1 MANNVIA
8 TTEQREEIRDSISK
22 YNIKDE
28 MDRLFG
34 QDDVSAV
41 INAGF
46 EKTKKQ
52 LEHAVSLFPD
62 ENKEYANTVIEK
74 NGMYLIVDFSDNV
87 RLVIERVFQLT
98 MDVGLKQIK
107 KLFGRKAS
115 DEIILQAGKEIV
127 EEVFTPENISI
138 KVDEIGEMYMDY
150 FLKEAT
156 KTFEG
161 GQIPAAIRALMDKN
175 AE

>member
-8 TTEQREEIRDSISK
+8 STEQRNEIRDFISK
-22 YNIKDE
+22 WNMKDE

-34 QDDVSAV
+34 QEDVSAV

-52 LEHAVSLFPD
+52 LEEAVSLFPD
-62 ENKEYANTVIEK
+62 ESKEYANTVIEK

-87 RLVIERVFQLT
+87 RLVFERVFQLT
-98 MDVGLKQIK
+98 INVGLKELQKI
-107 KLFGRKAS
+107 FGREVP
-115 DEIILQAGKEIV
+115 DEIVMEAGKEVIS
-127 EEVFTPENISI
+127 EVFTPQEISI
-138 KVDEIGEMYMDY
+138 KVDEIGEMYMKF
-150 FLKEAT
+150 FLEEAT

-175 AE
+175 TE

>member
-8 TTEQREEIRDSISK
+8 TTEQREEVRDFISK
-22 YNIKDE
+22 YKMEEE
-28 MDRLFG
+28 MNRLF
-34 QDDVSAV
+34 DREDVSAI

-52 LEHAVSLFPD
+52 LEDAVSLFPA
-62 ENKEYANTVIEK
+62 EHREYANSVIEK

-87 RLVIERVFQLT
+87 RLVFGRISQLS
-98 MDVGLKQIK
+98 MDFGLKQIK
-107 KLFGRKAS
+107 ILFGS
-115 DEIILQAGKEIV
+115 EVPDEIVYQAGRDIIA
-127 EEVFTPENISI
+127 EVFTPQEISI
-138 KVDEIGEMYMDY
+138 KVDEIGEMYMKF

-156 KTFEG
+156 KTFGE
-161 GQIPAAIRALMDKN
+161 GQIPDDIKALMNKT

>member
-22 YNIKDE
+22 YDIKDE

-34 QDDVSAV
+34 QEDVSAV

-52 LEHAVSLFPD
+52 LEHAVSLFPS
-62 ENKEYANTVIEK
+62 EYKEYANTVIEK
-74 NGMYLIVDFSDNV
+74 NGMYLIVDFSDNIRFV
-87 RLVIERVFQLT
+87 FERVFQRT
-98 MDVGLKQIK
+98 MDFGLKQIK
-107 KLFGRKAS
+107 QLSGREVPN
-115 DEIILQAGKEIV
+115 EIVLQAGKEII
-127 EEVFTPENISI
+127 EKVFTPQNISI
-138 KVDEIGEMYMDY
+138 KVDEIGEMYMEF

-156 KTFEG
+156 KIFGEG
-161 GQIPAAIRALMDKN
+161 KIPEAIKALMNKT
-175 AE
+175 EK

>member
-8 TTEQREEIRDSISK
+8 TTEQREDVRNFISK
-22 YNIKDE
+22 YKMKEE
-28 MDRLFG
+28 MDRLI
-34 QDDVSAV
+34 DREDVSAI

-52 LEHAVSLFPD
+52 LEDAVSLFPA
-62 ENKEYANTVIEK
+62 EHKEYADSVIEK

-87 RLVIERVFQLT
+87 RLVFERVIQLG
-98 MDVGLKQIK
+98 MDVGLKEIK
-107 KLFGRKAS
+107 ILFGRKVP
-115 DEIILQAGKEIV
+115 DEIVYQAGREIIA
-127 EEVFTPENISI
+127 EVFTPQEISI
-138 KVDEIGEMYMDY
+138 KVDEIGEMYMKF

-156 KTFEG
+156 KTFEE
-161 GQIPAAIRALMDKN
+161 GQIPDDIKALMNKT

>member
-8 TTEQREEIRDSISK
+8 STEQRNEIRDFISK
-22 YNIKDE
+22 CNMKDE
-28 MDRLFG
+28 IDRIFG
-34 QDDVSAV
+34 QEDVSAI

-52 LEHAVSLFPD
+52 LEEAVSLFPD
-62 ENKEYANTVIEK
+62 ESKEYANSVIER

-87 RLVIERVFQLT
+87 RLVFERISQLA
-98 MDVGLKQIK
+98 MDFGLKEIK
-107 KLFGRKAS
+107 KLFGS
-115 DEIILQAGKEIV
+115 EVPDEIVYQAGRDIIA
-127 EEVFTPENISI
+127 EVFTLQEISN
-138 KVDEIGEMYMDY
+138 KVDEIGEMYMKF

-156 KTFEG
+156 KTFGE
-161 GQIPAAIRALMDKN
+161 GQIPDDIKALMNKT